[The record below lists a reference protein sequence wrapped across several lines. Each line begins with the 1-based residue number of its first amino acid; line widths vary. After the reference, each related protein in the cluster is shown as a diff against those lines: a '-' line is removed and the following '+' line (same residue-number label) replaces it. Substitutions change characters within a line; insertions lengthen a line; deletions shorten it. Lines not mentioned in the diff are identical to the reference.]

1 MLRQHMTSHGM
12 SQTHINGTPVSD
24 LSYNAASDGN
34 TTQIAVNNNG
44 EKYMMSVPNHDIIH
58 LLGQHA
64 FNSPNRLSPK
74 ALPER
79 LLEDFPISPQC
90 KKTPVIPQQSIIKIR
105 RRRRTPA
112 PTRRRATTRRRTPGL
127 TRRRTPA
134 PTRQRVSSS
143 GQSTKRRRG
152 PGRPRK
158 PGRPKKRT
166 RTN

>member
-12 SQTHINGTPVSD
+12 SQTHINGEPVSD

-90 KKTPVIPQQSIIKIR
+90 KKTPVIPQQSVIKIR
-105 RRRRTPA
+105 RRRPTPA
-112 PTRRRATTRRRTPGL
+112 PTRRRATTRRRTPAL
-127 TRRRTPA
+127 TRRRI
-134 PTRQRVSSS
+134 SSS

-166 RTN
+166 HTN

>member
-12 SQTHINGTPVSD
+12 SQTHINGESVSD
-24 LSYNAASDGN
+24 MSYNAASDGN

-44 EKYMMSVPNHDIIH
+44 EKYMMSLPNHDIIH

-64 FNSPNRLSPK
+64 FNSQDRLSPK

-90 KKTPVIPQQSIIKIR
+90 KTTPAIPQQSVIKIR
-105 RRRRTPA
+105 SRRRTPTRRRAPTRRRTPA
-112 PTRRRATTRRRTPGL
+112 L

-134 PTRQRVSSS
+134 LTRRRVSSS
-143 GQSTKRRRG
+143 GQSTRRRG

>member
-12 SQTHINGTPVSD
+12 SQTHINGEPVSD

-90 KKTPVIPQQSIIKIR
+90 KKTPVIQQQSVIKIR
-105 RRRRTPA
+105 RRRPTPA
-112 PTRRRATTRRRTPGL
+112 PTRRRATTRRRTPAL
-127 TRRRTPA
+127 TRRRI
-134 PTRQRVSSS
+134 SSS

-166 RTN
+166 HTN

>member
-1 MLRQHMTSHGM
+1 MTSHGM

-79 LLEDFPISPQC
+79 LLEDFPI
-90 KKTPVIPQQSIIKIR
+90 
-105 RRRRTPA
+105 
-112 PTRRRATTRRRTPGL
+112 
-127 TRRRTPA
+127 
-134 PTRQRVSSS
+134 
-143 GQSTKRRRG
+143 
-152 PGRPRK
+152 
-158 PGRPKKRT
+158 
-166 RTN
+166 